1 MGSSNAPR
9 WLSEVTSMLLRTCQL
24 QSSPLI
30 PNIWHA
36 SKFVSKL
43 PPPGKASWET
53 FIGFRRWETQKPE
66 GGCRNSRFR
75 AQDLTEVVPETR
87 NFSSFKY
94 QTCHK
99 VCGSEFGAWSSFIP
113 NFGTNWP
120 IGTISPIFV
129 WERTLVS
136 CRALNWRKCFLIVL
150 LMSAKKWI
158 QHHTVPGWSP
168 TPVLSG
174 PQTASRQRWDLNP
187 RGQSPST

>member
-43 PPPGKASWET
+43 PPPQKASWET
-53 FIGFRRWETQKPE
+53 FIDFRRWETQKPE

-87 NFSSFKY
+87 NFCSFKY
-94 QTCHK
+94 QTYHK

-113 NFGTNWP
+113 NFGTNRSFRILWDDLGLLVSQEAKSMRGDRTRDQS
-120 IGTISPIFV
+120 IKS
-129 WERTLVS
+129 RTLYQTELA
-136 CRALNWRKCFLIVL
+136 RLANY
-150 LMSAKKWI
+150 MPTKK
-158 QHHTVPGWSP
+158 
-168 TPVLSG
+168 
-174 PQTASRQRWDLNP
+174 
-187 RGQSPST
+187 